1 MQVDVSRLPGENN
14 FQLRFGV
21 PGDRTK
27 GKSHYLYGA
36 TYNPELWMFTPSS
49 TKRSMR
55 LEDEERKHKKFLN
68 CITIFGEDGEENV
81 ATTTLSQEE
90 SVGMHPNVLGAAFDQ
105 TIVLGY
111 KLADSLPLRWAQ

>member
-1 MQVDVSRLPGENN
+1 MQVGVSRLPGENN

-27 GKSHYLYGA
+27 GKSYSLYGA
-36 TYNPELWMFTPSS
+36 TYNPELRMFTPSS

-68 CITIFGEDGEENV
+68 CITIFVEESA
-81 ATTTLSQEE
+81 ATTSLSHEEE
-90 SVGMHPNVLGAAFDQ
+90 SVAMHPNFLGAAFDQ
-105 TIVLGY
+105 TLVLGY
-111 KLADSLPLRWAQ
+111 KLVDSLPLRWAQ

>member
-27 GKSHYLYGA
+27 GKSYSLYGA
-36 TYNPELWMFTPSS
+36 TYNPALRMFTPSS

-68 CITIFGEDGEENV
+68 CITIFVEDGEENA
-81 ATTTLSQEE
+81 ATTALSHEEE
-90 SVGMHPNVLGAAFDQ
+90 SVAMVLGAAFDQ
-105 TIVLGY
+105 TLVLGY
-111 KLADSLPLRWAQ
+111 KLADSLPLRWTQ

>member
-27 GKSHYLYGA
+27 SYALYRA
-36 TYNPELWMFTPSS
+36 TYNPELRMFTPSS

-68 CITIFGEDGEENV
+68 CITIFVEDGEENV

-90 SVGMHPNVLGAAFDQ
+90 SVAMHPNVFGAAFDQ